1 MRSLL
6 DLGPKKS
13 PPFVTSAVGSC
24 SESRSEWGLLTKPV
38 IHRSIGK
45 AAGIVG
51 KKRHLSKQF
60 FCVYCN
66 IKYASPWL
74 CLSIIK

>member
-45 AAGIVG
+45 AAGVVG
-51 KKRHLSKQF
+51 KETPFKQAVF
-60 FCVYCN
+60 LR
-66 IKYASPWL
+66 IL
-74 CLSIIK
+74 